1 MINAQTR
8 NVINHDVLCHVIRQ
22 HHSIRDLAIMRYASL
37 LYWNWHW
44 HWHCMTTIESIIWR
58 TVGADFH
65 GAMVATALGEKLIL
79 GRRPV
84 RTRRTISSLI
94 LCRKNT
100 FVLRKINKNCCHR
113 SCTFWLQYAPNR
125 LSAGASLQTP
135 LEELTAF
142 PTPPSCI

>member
-58 TVGADFH
+58 RRRLSWNNGGDCPR
-65 GAMVATALGEKLIL
+65 EKLLL

-100 FVLRKINKNCCHR
+100 FVLRKINKNCCRR

-135 LEELTAF
+135 LGELTAF
-142 PTPPSCI
+142 LMPPNCI